1 MYKNT
6 VYLSFLIWFY
16 FRTKLWN
23 VLKLL
28 RNEKRWLWSL
38 PPQLSQTEP
47 EKINFKVEK
56 KLFDPINHSADEPEG
71 FLMTRR
77 LEGTFGGRRC
87 FYCKGRRQHL
97 QAAQTPFWTDS
108 WWKCQCSSPAL
119 HLQSGS
125 GRHVTVNASH
135 QLSITPGRDIIV
147 LKQVKRR
154 HSDDRWGVRLERTM
168 GKKIQPW
175 RDECGVWMSE
185 MNSRLVSTWN
195 ITNNRET
202 VQH

>member
-1 MYKNT
+1 MKCSQ
-6 VYLSFLIWFY
+6 VVKKW
-16 FRTKLWN
+16 
-23 VLKLL
+23 
-28 RNEKRWLWSL
+28 EKMVVEFA
-38 PPQLSQTEP
+38 PQLSQTEP

-87 FYCKGRRQHL
+87 FYCRGRRQHL